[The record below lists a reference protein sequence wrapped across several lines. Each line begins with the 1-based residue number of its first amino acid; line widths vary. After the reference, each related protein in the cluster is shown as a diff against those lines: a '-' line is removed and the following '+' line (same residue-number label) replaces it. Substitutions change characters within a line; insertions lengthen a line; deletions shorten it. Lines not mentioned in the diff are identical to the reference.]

1 MLVGRILFLTGCWT
15 KGLGSSLAVGQRL
28 PSVLCHTGLSPQGS
42 SQHGSCLPWE
52 QASERARE
60 AEQEGSQS
68 FSVTQYKNEHA
79 PNNILFIRSKSLS
92 PAHTQ
97 RRRIHKGEYL
107 KMRITGNHCRI
118 YPPHIHWVLWLDMGY
133 CQCVYSLISVHS
145 QEPLYCLPGDS
156 IHCWMSFS
164 GGNQEC
170 WLNGE
175 LQVGTRICCSIGKW
189 FPSRKYHKLG
199 VLQ

>member
-1 MLVGRILFLTGCWT
+1 MRLQSRCEPGLQVQPRKDQLPTSLCLLVGFCSSPVVGPRALVPHWLLVRGFLQFFATRA
-15 KGLGSSLAVGQRL
+15 SLHKAALNMAAAFHENKQ
-28 PSVLCHTGLSPQGS
+28 VL
-42 SQHGSCLPWE
+42 
-52 QASERARE
+52 ERARE

-92 PAHTQ
+92 PAHTE

-156 IHCWMSFS
+156 IYCWMSFS

-170 WLNGE
+170 
-175 LQVGTRICCSIGKW
+175 
-189 FPSRKYHKLG
+189 
-199 VLQ
+199 